1 MCARGVEQIGILK
14 KPEDI
19 TKKSSVFGACTV
31 DDIEE
36 QEEDSGVVNKG
47 YGSILEPERQP
58 VPRCVYTVAPPLS
71 LGHTGILVMT
81 RRAHR
86 NRGWCRALCTLCFI
100 LHIHTYAEV
109 QCIN

>member
-1 MCARGVEQIGILK
+1 M
-14 KPEDI
+14 
-19 TKKSSVFGACTV
+19 FGACTV

-71 LGHTGILVMT
+71 LGHTGILVMP
-81 RRAHR
+81 RRAHPEP
-86 NRGWCRALCTLCFI
+86 WMVQSPVYSLFHSTHTHLC
-100 LHIHTYAEV
+100 
-109 QCIN
+109 